1 MNNRNRILKLI
12 LFKDCVVFKTVYEED
27 TVVGWNTIQKM
38 VNTWKS
44 KDIYTNTIMLSIVE
58 KSSIKEE
65 LGEVDNVK

>member
-27 TVVGWNTIQKM
+27 TVVGLNTIQKM

-44 KDIYTNTIMLSIVE
+44 KDIFSNTVQVSFVE
-58 KSSIKEE
+58 KNHDRKSDER
-65 LGEVDNVK
+65 